1 MPDSPF
7 SKITRTTRWQNRVL
21 FGALPLAIFLIAVL
35 LWGSER
41 IFEQEQGRLALNFS
55 AIVGSLQEQEIFLR
69 RLKGRN
75 ESWKALPDQRI
86 ATIVDV
92 PAPAQADYRMFRGRE
107 AIGGIPFSLQ
117 CSARVACDTLPD
129 RLFSLGS
136 SLAAGYSS
144 FWAGSYFPAAAAFFT
159 KEDGAISIGV
169 PAIDV
174 PIGNESVT
182 QEMFDSTIAAV
193 KAHLRARAADAR
205 PGAGSTA
212 PAQEIVWFRSP
223 QFPEKMIGMVAAGF
237 SSHIEAGDEAAT
249 SPIYAAIL
257 FSRQRI
263 SAIERT
269 IHTLPR
275 HLFWLE
281 HRDFGVL
288 MGTGPVPQVDDTGM
302 QYTRNGLILKTED
315 ASGRWTGYYQV
326 DYATFFQGRL
336 FAPSAGL
343 VLALLLSL
351 LAGVAYTRWFNRKV
365 IAPAQEAQ
373 RVIVESN
380 EFNRTLI
387 ETAPVAICLVAYGS
401 GKIIFSN
408 SLVQEWLHSADGY
421 LRPGSPEN
429 KAALEEIVHA
439 RAAGTMERLVTEQ
452 GRTLHVAYAPTRY
465 LGQDVTLCIFADVSA
480 RAEIESNLE
489 RARIAADEA
498 NEAKSTFLATMSHE
512 IRTPLYGALGT
523 LELLGMTELTQLQSK
538 YVDRIEAS
546 SSILLQIISDILDTS
561 KIEAGQLQLEKAPF
575 NPRELVQNCTSSYAA
590 MAQQNGL
597 LLFSCVDAQV
607 PESVLGDAVRI
618 RQILGNLISNAIK
631 FTEAG
636 HVIVRLRSMPGPAS
650 QARLVFEVCDTGVG
664 IEKSLHGELFT
675 PFYLVKNSSRTA
687 RGAGLGLS
695 ICWSLARM
703 MSSSIEVW
711 SEPGLGSRFWF
722 ELGLETVAQEQGP
735 EQEEAPALQG
745 ARIAVRTPH
754 PELTDNIC
762 AWLRRWGG
770 QARAA
775 AAAPVAAHD
784 DELLLDVLLPADSPA
799 PQWKGRHLNLSSPD
813 NRGIDGHNVLSIGQG
828 IAQVLGGAQRS
839 ASAGTDLPLFDL
851 RVLVAE
857 DNPVN
862 QVTLRGQL
870 ESLGCEVT
878 VADDGEEALALWDI
892 SPHDLVLTDVNMPY
906 LNGYEL
912 AERLRSEGVACPI
925 VGVTANAMLDEEN
938 RCLNAGMNAWL
949 VKPIQLRT
957 LVRTLE
963 KFAPRKRLRPAP
975 AQAGAAAADIPPP
988 PALSEPNVLQTHRQV
1003 FVQCMN
1009 DDIEMLARGLQ
1020 ERRPDL
1026 AAQALHRMRGALLL
1040 ARMQELAARTQALE
1054 ERLLNGAPEPGLQA
1068 ALSVLL
1074 DDLLADLRAMMA
1086 QLPQP

>member
-21 FGALPLAIFLIAVL
+21 FGVLPLAIFLIAVL

-55 AIVGSLQEQEIFLR
+55 AIVGSLDEQEIFLR
-69 RLKGRN
+69 RLKTGN
-75 ESWKALPDQRI
+75 ESLKTLPDQRI
-86 ATIVDV
+86 ATFFDE
-92 PAPAQADYRMFRGRE
+92 PAPAQAGYRMFRGRE
-107 AIGGIPFSLQ
+107 SIGGIPFSLQ
-117 CSARVACDTLPD
+117 CSLRIDCDTLPD

-237 SSHIEAGDEAAT
+237 SSHIDAGDEAAT

-263 SAIERT
+263 SAIERS

-288 MGTGPVPQVDDTGM
+288 MGTGPVPQVDEAGM
-302 QYTRNGLILKTED
+302 RYTRNGLILKTED

-351 LAGVAYTRWFNRKV
+351 LAGIAYTRWFNRKV

-380 EFNRTLI
+380 QFNRTLI
-387 ETAPVAICLVAYGS
+387 ETAPVAVCLVAYGS

-429 KAALEEIVHA
+429 RAALDEIVNA
-439 RAAGTMERLVTEQ
+439 RAAGTMEQLVTAQ
-452 GRTLHVAYAPTRY
+452 GRTLYVAYAPTRY
-465 LGQDVTLCIFADVSA
+465 LGQDVTLCVFADVSA

-523 LELLGMTELTQLQSK
+523 LELLGLTELTQLQRK

-636 HVIVRLRSMPGPAS
+636 HVIVRLRSVPGTAS
-650 QARLVFEVCDTGVG
+650 QVRLVFEVCDTGVG

-722 ELGLETVAQEQGP
+722 ELGLETVAQE
-735 EQEEAPALQG
+735 EEEAPELKG

-762 AWLRRWGG
+762 AWLQRWGG

-775 AAAPVAAHD
+775 GAAPVAAD
-784 DELLLDVLLPADSPA
+784 KDELLLDVLLPADSPA
-799 PQWKGRHLNLSSPD
+799 PGWMGPHLNLSSPD
-813 NRGIDGHNVLSIGQG
+813 NRGIDGHNVLSIGLG

-839 ASAGTDLPLFDL
+839 AGSGSDLPLFDL

-912 AERLRSEGVACPI
+912 AERLRAEGVACPI

-949 VKPIQLRT
+949 VKPIPLRT

-963 KFAPRKRLRPAP
+963 KFAPKKRLRPAP
-975 AQAGAAAADIPPP
+975 AQAGTPVGDTPQPA
-988 PALSEPNVLQTHRQV
+988 ALSEPNVLQTHRQV

-1009 DDIEMLARGLQ
+1009 DDISMLARGLD

-1040 ARMQELAARTQALE
+1040 ARMQELAARTQSLE
-1054 ERLLNGAPEPGLQA
+1054 DQLPNGTREPGLQA

-1074 DDLLADLRAMMA
+1074 ADLLADLRAMMA

>member
-1 MPDSPF
+1 M
-7 SKITRTTRWQNRVL
+7 
-21 FGALPLAIFLIAVL
+21 
-35 LWGSER
+35 
-41 IFEQEQGRLALNFS
+41 
-55 AIVGSLQEQEIFLR
+55 
-69 RLKGRN
+69 
-75 ESWKALPDQRI
+75 
-86 ATIVDV
+86 
-92 PAPAQADYRMFRGRE
+92 
-107 AIGGIPFSLQ
+107 
-117 CSARVACDTLPD
+117 
-129 RLFSLGS
+129 
-136 SLAAGYSS
+136 
-144 FWAGSYFPAAAAFFT
+144 
-159 KEDGAISIGV
+159 
-169 PAIDV
+169 
-174 PIGNESVT
+174 
-182 QEMFDSTIAAV
+182 
-193 KAHLRARAADAR
+193 
-205 PGAGSTA
+205 
-212 PAQEIVWFRSP
+212 
-223 QFPEKMIGMVAAGF
+223 
-237 SSHIEAGDEAAT
+237 
-249 SPIYAAIL
+249 
-257 FSRQRI
+257 
-263 SAIERT
+263 
-269 IHTLPR
+269 
-275 HLFWLE
+275 
-281 HRDFGVL
+281 
-288 MGTGPVPQVDDTGM
+288 
-302 QYTRNGLILKTED
+302 
-315 ASGRWTGYYQV
+315 
-326 DYATFFQGRL
+326 
-336 FAPSAGL
+336 
-343 VLALLLSL
+343 
-351 LAGVAYTRWFNRKV
+351 
-365 IAPAQEAQ
+365 
-373 RVIVESN
+373 
-380 EFNRTLI
+380 
-387 ETAPVAICLVAYGS
+387 
-401 GKIIFSN
+401 
-408 SLVQEWLHSADGY
+408 
-421 LRPGSPEN
+421 
-429 KAALEEIVHA
+429 
-439 RAAGTMERLVTEQ
+439 
-452 GRTLHVAYAPTRY
+452 AYAPTRY
-465 LGQDVTLCIFADVSA
+465 LGQDVTLCVFADVSA

-523 LELLGMTELTQLQSK
+523 LELLGLTELTQLQRK

-636 HVIVRLRSMPGPAS
+636 HVIVRLRSVPGTAS
-650 QARLVFEVCDTGVG
+650 QVRLVFEVCDTGVG
-664 IEKSLHGELFT
+664 IQKSLHGELFT

-722 ELGLETVAQEQGP
+722 ELGLETVAQEE

-762 AWLRRWGG
+762 AWLQRWGG

-775 AAAPVAAHD
+775 GAAPVAAHD

-799 PQWKGRHLNLSSPD
+799 PGWMGPHLNLSSPD
-813 NRGIDGHNVLSIGQG
+813 NRGIDGHNVLSIGLG

-839 ASAGTDLPLFDL
+839 AGFGSDLPLFDL

-912 AERLRSEGVACPI
+912 AERLRAEGVACPI

-938 RCLNAGMNAWL
+938 RCLDAGMNAWL
-949 VKPIQLRT
+949 VKPIPLRT

-963 KFAPRKRLRPAP
+963 KFAPKKRLRPAP
-975 AQAGAAAADIPPP
+975 AQADTPVGDTPQPA
-988 PALSEPNVLQTHRQV
+988 ALSEPNVLQTHRQV

-1009 DDIEMLARGLQ
+1009 DDIAMLARGLD

-1040 ARMQELAARTQALE
+1040 ARMQELAARTQSLE
-1054 ERLLNGAPEPGLQA
+1054 DQLPNGTREPGLQA

-1074 DDLLADLRAMMA
+1074 ADLLADLRAMMA

>member
-21 FGALPLAIFLIAVL
+21 FGVLPLAIFLIAVL

-55 AIVGSLQEQEIFLR
+55 AIVGSLDEQEIFLR
-69 RLKGRN
+69 RLKTGN
-75 ESWKALPDQRI
+75 ESLKTLPDQRI
-86 ATIVDV
+86 ATFFDA

-117 CSARVACDTLPD
+117 CSARAACDTLPD

-237 SSHIEAGDEAAT
+237 SSHIDAGDEAAT

-263 SAIERT
+263 SAIERS

-288 MGTGPVPQVDDTGM
+288 MGTGPVPQVDEAGM
-302 QYTRNGLILKTED
+302 RYTRNGLILKTED

-351 LAGVAYTRWFNRKV
+351 LAGIAYTRWFNRKV

-380 EFNRTLI
+380 QFNRTLI
-387 ETAPVAICLVAYGS
+387 ETAPVAVCLVAYGS

-429 KAALEEIVHA
+429 RAALDEIVHA
-439 RAAGTMERLVTEQ
+439 RAAGTMEQLVTAQ
-452 GRTLHVAYAPTRY
+452 GRTLYVAYAPTRY
-465 LGQDVTLCIFADVSA
+465 LGQDVTLCVFADVSA

-523 LELLGMTELTQLQSK
+523 LELLGLTELTQLQRK

-636 HVIVRLRSMPGPAS
+636 HVIVRLRSVPGTAS
-650 QARLVFEVCDTGVG
+650 QVRLVFEVCDTGVG

-722 ELGLETVAQEQGP
+722 ELGLETVAQE
-735 EQEEAPALQG
+735 EEEAPELKG

-762 AWLRRWGG
+762 AWLQRWGG

-775 AAAPVAAHD
+775 GAAPVAAD
-784 DELLLDVLLPADSPA
+784 KDELLLDVLLPADSPA
-799 PQWKGRHLNLSSPD
+799 PGWTGPHLNLSSSD
-813 NRGIDGHNVLSIGQG
+813 NRGIDGHNVLSIGLG

-839 ASAGTDLPLFDL
+839 AGSGSDLPLFDL

-912 AERLRSEGVACPI
+912 AERLRAEGVACPI

-949 VKPIQLRT
+949 VKPIPLRT

-963 KFAPRKRLRPAP
+963 KFAPKKRLRPAP
-975 AQAGAAAADIPPP
+975 AQAGTPAGDTPQSA
-988 PALSEPNVLQTHRQV
+988 ALSEPNVLQTHRQV
-1003 FVQCMN
+1003 FVQCMT
-1009 DDIEMLARGLQ
+1009 DDIAMLARGLD

-1040 ARMQELAARTQALE
+1040 ARMQELAARTQSLE
-1054 ERLLNGAPEPGLQA
+1054 DQLPNGTREPGLQA

>member
-1 MPDSPF
+1 M
-7 SKITRTTRWQNRVL
+7 
-21 FGALPLAIFLIAVL
+21 
-35 LWGSER
+35 
-41 IFEQEQGRLALNFS
+41 
-55 AIVGSLQEQEIFLR
+55 
-69 RLKGRN
+69 
-75 ESWKALPDQRI
+75 
-86 ATIVDV
+86 
-92 PAPAQADYRMFRGRE
+92 
-107 AIGGIPFSLQ
+107 
-117 CSARVACDTLPD
+117 
-129 RLFSLGS
+129 
-136 SLAAGYSS
+136 
-144 FWAGSYFPAAAAFFT
+144 
-159 KEDGAISIGV
+159 
-169 PAIDV
+169 
-174 PIGNESVT
+174 
-182 QEMFDSTIAAV
+182 
-193 KAHLRARAADAR
+193 
-205 PGAGSTA
+205 
-212 PAQEIVWFRSP
+212 
-223 QFPEKMIGMVAAGF
+223 
-237 SSHIEAGDEAAT
+237 
-249 SPIYAAIL
+249 
-257 FSRQRI
+257 
-263 SAIERT
+263 
-269 IHTLPR
+269 
-275 HLFWLE
+275 
-281 HRDFGVL
+281 
-288 MGTGPVPQVDDTGM
+288 
-302 QYTRNGLILKTED
+302 
-315 ASGRWTGYYQV
+315 
-326 DYATFFQGRL
+326 
-336 FAPSAGL
+336 
-343 VLALLLSL
+343 
-351 LAGVAYTRWFNRKV
+351 
-365 IAPAQEAQ
+365 
-373 RVIVESN
+373 
-380 EFNRTLI
+380 
-387 ETAPVAICLVAYGS
+387 
-401 GKIIFSN
+401 
-408 SLVQEWLHSADGY
+408 
-421 LRPGSPEN
+421 
-429 KAALEEIVHA
+429 
-439 RAAGTMERLVTEQ
+439 
-452 GRTLHVAYAPTRY
+452 AYAPTRY
-465 LGQDVTLCIFADVSA
+465 LGQDVTLCVFADVSA

-523 LELLGMTELTQLQSK
+523 LELLGLTELTQLQRK

-561 KIEAGQLQLEKAPF
+561 KIEADQLQLEKAPF

-636 HVIVRLRSMPGPAS
+636 HVIVRLRSVPGTAS
-650 QARLVFEVCDTGVG
+650 QVRLVFEVCDTGVG

-722 ELGLETVAQEQGP
+722 ELGLETVAQEE

-762 AWLRRWGG
+762 AWLQRWGG

-775 AAAPVAAHD
+775 GAAPVAAHD

-799 PQWKGRHLNLSSPD
+799 PGWMGPHLNLSSPD
-813 NRGIDGHNVLSIGQG
+813 NRGIDGHNVLSIGLG

-839 ASAGTDLPLFDL
+839 AGSGSDLPLFDL

-906 LNGYEL
+906 HNGYEL
-912 AERLRSEGVACPI
+912 AERLRAEGVACPI

-938 RCLNAGMNAWL
+938 RCLDAGMNAWL
-949 VKPIQLRT
+949 VKPIPLRT

-963 KFAPRKRLRPAP
+963 KFAPKKRLRPAP
-975 AQAGAAAADIPPP
+975 AQADTPVGDTPQPA
-988 PALSEPNVLQTHRQV
+988 ALSEPNVLQTHRQV

-1009 DDIEMLARGLQ
+1009 DDIAMLARGL
-1020 ERRPDL
+1020 EEHRPDL

-1040 ARMQELAARTQALE
+1040 ARMQELAARTQSLE
-1054 ERLLNGAPEPGLQA
+1054 DQLPNGTREPGLQA

-1074 DDLLADLRAMMA
+1074 ADLLADLRAMMA

>member
-21 FGALPLAIFLIAVL
+21 FGVLPLAIFLIAVL

-55 AIVGSLQEQEIFLR
+55 AIVGSLDEQEIFLL

-117 CSARVACDTLPD
+117 CSARAACDTLPD

-237 SSHIEAGDEAAT
+237 SSHIDAGDEAAT

-263 SAIERT
+263 SAIERS

-288 MGTGPVPQVDDTGM
+288 MGTGPVPQVDEAGM
-302 QYTRNGLILKTED
+302 RYTRNGLILKTED

-351 LAGVAYTRWFNRKV
+351 LAGIAYTRWFNRKV

-380 EFNRTLI
+380 QFNRTLI
-387 ETAPVAICLVAYGS
+387 ETAPVAVCLVAYGS

-429 KAALEEIVHA
+429 RAALDEIVNA
-439 RAAGTMERLVTEQ
+439 RAAGTMEQLVTAQ
-452 GRTLHVAYAPTRY
+452 GRTLYVAYAPTRY
-465 LGQDVTLCIFADVSA
+465 LGQDVTLCVFADVSA

-523 LELLGMTELTQLQSK
+523 LELLGLTELTQLQRK

-636 HVIVRLRSMPGPAS
+636 HVIVRLRSVPDTAS
-650 QARLVFEVCDTGVG
+650 QVRLVFEVCDTGVG

-722 ELGLETVAQEQGP
+722 ELGLETVAQE
-735 EQEEAPALQG
+735 EEEAPELKG

-762 AWLRRWGG
+762 AWLQRWGG

-775 AAAPVAAHD
+775 GAAPVAAD
-784 DELLLDVLLPADSPA
+784 KDELLLDVLLPADSPA
-799 PQWKGRHLNLSSPD
+799 PGWMGPHLNLSSPD
-813 NRGIDGHNVLSIGQG
+813 NRGIDGHNVLSIGLG

-839 ASAGTDLPLFDL
+839 AGSGSDLPLFDL

-912 AERLRSEGVACPI
+912 AERLRAEGVACPI

-949 VKPIQLRT
+949 VKPIPLRT

-975 AQAGAAAADIPPP
+975 AQADTPVGDTPQPA
-988 PALSEPNVLQTHRQV
+988 ALSEPNVLQTHRQV

-1009 DDIEMLARGLQ
+1009 DDIAMLARGLE

-1040 ARMQELAARTQALE
+1040 ARMQELAARTQSLE
-1054 ERLLNGAPEPGLQA
+1054 DQLPNGIREPGLQA

-1074 DDLLADLRAMMA
+1074 ADLLADLRAMMSQLA
-1086 QLPQP
+1086 QP

>member
-1 MPDSPF
+1 M
-7 SKITRTTRWQNRVL
+7 
-21 FGALPLAIFLIAVL
+21 
-35 LWGSER
+35 
-41 IFEQEQGRLALNFS
+41 
-55 AIVGSLQEQEIFLR
+55 
-69 RLKGRN
+69 
-75 ESWKALPDQRI
+75 
-86 ATIVDV
+86 
-92 PAPAQADYRMFRGRE
+92 
-107 AIGGIPFSLQ
+107 
-117 CSARVACDTLPD
+117 
-129 RLFSLGS
+129 
-136 SLAAGYSS
+136 
-144 FWAGSYFPAAAAFFT
+144 
-159 KEDGAISIGV
+159 
-169 PAIDV
+169 
-174 PIGNESVT
+174 
-182 QEMFDSTIAAV
+182 
-193 KAHLRARAADAR
+193 
-205 PGAGSTA
+205 
-212 PAQEIVWFRSP
+212 
-223 QFPEKMIGMVAAGF
+223 
-237 SSHIEAGDEAAT
+237 
-249 SPIYAAIL
+249 
-257 FSRQRI
+257 
-263 SAIERT
+263 
-269 IHTLPR
+269 
-275 HLFWLE
+275 
-281 HRDFGVL
+281 
-288 MGTGPVPQVDDTGM
+288 
-302 QYTRNGLILKTED
+302 
-315 ASGRWTGYYQV
+315 
-326 DYATFFQGRL
+326 
-336 FAPSAGL
+336 
-343 VLALLLSL
+343 
-351 LAGVAYTRWFNRKV
+351 
-365 IAPAQEAQ
+365 
-373 RVIVESN
+373 
-380 EFNRTLI
+380 
-387 ETAPVAICLVAYGS
+387 
-401 GKIIFSN
+401 
-408 SLVQEWLHSADGY
+408 
-421 LRPGSPEN
+421 
-429 KAALEEIVHA
+429 
-439 RAAGTMERLVTEQ
+439 
-452 GRTLHVAYAPTRY
+452 AYAPTRY
-465 LGQDVTLCIFADVSA
+465 LGQDVTLCVFADVSA

-523 LELLGMTELTQLQSK
+523 LELLGLTELTQLQRK

-561 KIEAGQLQLEKAPF
+561 KIEADQLQLEKAPF

-636 HVIVRLRSMPGPAS
+636 HVIVRLRSVPGTAS
-650 QARLVFEVCDTGVG
+650 QVRLVFEVCDTGVG
-664 IEKSLHGELFT
+664 IQKSLHGELFT

-722 ELGLETVAQEQGP
+722 ELGLETVAQEE

-762 AWLRRWGG
+762 AWLQRWGG

-775 AAAPVAAHD
+775 GAAPVAAHD

-799 PQWKGRHLNLSSPD
+799 PGWTGPHLNLSSPD
-813 NRGIDGHNVLSIGQG
+813 NRGIDGHNVLSIGLG

-839 ASAGTDLPLFDL
+839 AGSGSDLPLFDL

-912 AERLRSEGVACPI
+912 AERLRAEGVACPI

-938 RCLNAGMNAWL
+938 RCLDAGMNAWL
-949 VKPIQLRT
+949 VKPIPLRT

-963 KFAPRKRLRPAP
+963 KFAPKKRLRPAP
-975 AQAGAAAADIPPP
+975 AQADTPVGDTPQPA
-988 PALSEPNVLQTHRQV
+988 ALSEPNVLQTHRQV

-1009 DDIEMLARGLQ
+1009 DDIAMLARGL
-1020 ERRPDL
+1020 EEHRPDL

-1040 ARMQELAARTQALE
+1040 ARMQELAARTQSLE
-1054 ERLLNGAPEPGLQA
+1054 DQLPNGTREPGLQA

-1074 DDLLADLRAMMA
+1074 ADLLADLRAMMA

>member
-1 MPDSPF
+1 M
-7 SKITRTTRWQNRVL
+7 
-21 FGALPLAIFLIAVL
+21 
-35 LWGSER
+35 
-41 IFEQEQGRLALNFS
+41 
-55 AIVGSLQEQEIFLR
+55 
-69 RLKGRN
+69 
-75 ESWKALPDQRI
+75 
-86 ATIVDV
+86 
-92 PAPAQADYRMFRGRE
+92 
-107 AIGGIPFSLQ
+107 
-117 CSARVACDTLPD
+117 
-129 RLFSLGS
+129 
-136 SLAAGYSS
+136 
-144 FWAGSYFPAAAAFFT
+144 
-159 KEDGAISIGV
+159 
-169 PAIDV
+169 
-174 PIGNESVT
+174 
-182 QEMFDSTIAAV
+182 
-193 KAHLRARAADAR
+193 
-205 PGAGSTA
+205 
-212 PAQEIVWFRSP
+212 
-223 QFPEKMIGMVAAGF
+223 
-237 SSHIEAGDEAAT
+237 
-249 SPIYAAIL
+249 
-257 FSRQRI
+257 
-263 SAIERT
+263 
-269 IHTLPR
+269 
-275 HLFWLE
+275 
-281 HRDFGVL
+281 
-288 MGTGPVPQVDDTGM
+288 
-302 QYTRNGLILKTED
+302 
-315 ASGRWTGYYQV
+315 
-326 DYATFFQGRL
+326 
-336 FAPSAGL
+336 
-343 VLALLLSL
+343 
-351 LAGVAYTRWFNRKV
+351 
-365 IAPAQEAQ
+365 
-373 RVIVESN
+373 
-380 EFNRTLI
+380 
-387 ETAPVAICLVAYGS
+387 
-401 GKIIFSN
+401 
-408 SLVQEWLHSADGY
+408 
-421 LRPGSPEN
+421 
-429 KAALEEIVHA
+429 
-439 RAAGTMERLVTEQ
+439 
-452 GRTLHVAYAPTRY
+452 AYAPTRY
-465 LGQDVTLCIFADVSA
+465 LGQDVTLCVFADVSA

-523 LELLGMTELTQLQSK
+523 LELLGLTELTQLQRK

-561 KIEAGQLQLEKAPF
+561 KIEADQLQLEKAPF

-636 HVIVRLRSMPGPAS
+636 HVIVRLRSVPGTAS
-650 QARLVFEVCDTGVG
+650 QVRLVFEVCDTGVG

-722 ELGLETVAQEQGP
+722 ELGLETVAQEEE

-799 PQWKGRHLNLSSPD
+799 PGWMGPHLNLSSPD
-813 NRGIDGHNVLSIGQG
+813 NRGIDGHNVLSIGLG

-839 ASAGTDLPLFDL
+839 AGFGSDLPLFDL

-912 AERLRSEGVACPI
+912 AERLRAEGVACPI

-938 RCLNAGMNAWL
+938 RCLDAGMNAWL
-949 VKPIQLRT
+949 VKPIPLRT

-963 KFAPRKRLRPAP
+963 KFAPKKRLRPAP
-975 AQAGAAAADIPPP
+975 AQADTPVGDTPQPA
-988 PALSEPNVLQTHRQV
+988 ALSEPNVLQTHRQV

-1009 DDIEMLARGLQ
+1009 DDIAMLARGL
-1020 ERRPDL
+1020 EEHRPDL

-1040 ARMQELAARTQALE
+1040 ARMQELAARTQSLE
-1054 ERLLNGAPEPGLQA
+1054 DQLPNGTREPGLQA

-1074 DDLLADLRAMMA
+1074 ADLLADLRAMMA

>member
-21 FGALPLAIFLIAVL
+21 FGVLPLAIFLIAVL

-69 RLKGRN
+69 RLKTGN
-75 ESWKALPDQRI
+75 ESLKTLPDQRI
-86 ATIVDV
+86 ATFFDA
-92 PAPAQADYRMFRGRE
+92 PAPAQAGYRMFRGRE
-107 AIGGIPFSLQ
+107 SIGGIPFSLQ
-117 CSARVACDTLPD
+117 CSLRIDCDTLPD

-136 SLAAGYSS
+136 YLAAGYSS

-223 QFPEKMIGMVAAGF
+223 EFPEKMIGMVAAGF
-237 SSHIEAGDEAAT
+237 SSHIDAGDEAAT

-263 SAIERT
+263 SAIERS

-288 MGTGPVPQVDDTGM
+288 MGTGPVPQVDEAGM
-302 QYTRNGLILKTED
+302 RYTRNGLILKTED

-351 LAGVAYTRWFNRKV
+351 LAGIAYTRWFNRKV

-380 EFNRTLI
+380 QFNRTLI
-387 ETAPVAICLVAYGS
+387 ETAPVAVCLVAYGS

-429 KAALEEIVHA
+429 RAALDEIVNA
-439 RAAGTMERLVTEQ
+439 RAAGTMEQLVTAQ
-452 GRTLHVAYAPTRY
+452 GRTLYVAYAPTRY
-465 LGQDVTLCIFADVSA
+465 LGQDVTLCVFADVSA

-523 LELLGMTELTQLQSK
+523 LELLGLTELTQLQRK

-636 HVIVRLRSMPGPAS
+636 HVIVRLRSVPGTAS
-650 QARLVFEVCDTGVG
+650 QVRLVFEVCDTGVG

-722 ELGLETVAQEQGP
+722 ELGLETVAQE
-735 EQEEAPALQG
+735 EEAPELKG

-762 AWLRRWGG
+762 AWLQRWGG

-775 AAAPVAAHD
+775 GAAPVAAD
-784 DELLLDVLLPADSPA
+784 KDELLLDVLLPADSPA
-799 PQWKGRHLNLSSPD
+799 PGWMGPHLNLSSPD
-813 NRGIDGHNVLSIGQG
+813 NRGIDGHNVLSIGLG

-839 ASAGTDLPLFDL
+839 AGSGSDLPLFDL

-912 AERLRSEGVACPI
+912 AERLRAEGVACPI

-949 VKPIQLRT
+949 VKPIPLRT

-963 KFAPRKRLRPAP
+963 KFAPKKRLRPAP
-975 AQAGAAAADIPPP
+975 AQAGTPVGDTPQPA
-988 PALSEPNVLQTHRQV
+988 ALSEPNVLQTHRQV

-1009 DDIEMLARGLQ
+1009 DDIAMLARGLD

-1040 ARMQELAARTQALE
+1040 ARMQELAARTQSLE
-1054 ERLLNGAPEPGLQA
+1054 DQLPNGTREPGLQA

>member
-1 MPDSPF
+1 M
-7 SKITRTTRWQNRVL
+7 
-21 FGALPLAIFLIAVL
+21 
-35 LWGSER
+35 
-41 IFEQEQGRLALNFS
+41 
-55 AIVGSLQEQEIFLR
+55 
-69 RLKGRN
+69 
-75 ESWKALPDQRI
+75 
-86 ATIVDV
+86 
-92 PAPAQADYRMFRGRE
+92 
-107 AIGGIPFSLQ
+107 
-117 CSARVACDTLPD
+117 
-129 RLFSLGS
+129 
-136 SLAAGYSS
+136 
-144 FWAGSYFPAAAAFFT
+144 
-159 KEDGAISIGV
+159 
-169 PAIDV
+169 
-174 PIGNESVT
+174 
-182 QEMFDSTIAAV
+182 
-193 KAHLRARAADAR
+193 
-205 PGAGSTA
+205 
-212 PAQEIVWFRSP
+212 
-223 QFPEKMIGMVAAGF
+223 
-237 SSHIEAGDEAAT
+237 
-249 SPIYAAIL
+249 
-257 FSRQRI
+257 
-263 SAIERT
+263 
-269 IHTLPR
+269 
-275 HLFWLE
+275 
-281 HRDFGVL
+281 
-288 MGTGPVPQVDDTGM
+288 
-302 QYTRNGLILKTED
+302 
-315 ASGRWTGYYQV
+315 
-326 DYATFFQGRL
+326 
-336 FAPSAGL
+336 
-343 VLALLLSL
+343 
-351 LAGVAYTRWFNRKV
+351 
-365 IAPAQEAQ
+365 
-373 RVIVESN
+373 
-380 EFNRTLI
+380 
-387 ETAPVAICLVAYGS
+387 
-401 GKIIFSN
+401 
-408 SLVQEWLHSADGY
+408 
-421 LRPGSPEN
+421 
-429 KAALEEIVHA
+429 
-439 RAAGTMERLVTEQ
+439 
-452 GRTLHVAYAPTRY
+452 AYAPTRY
-465 LGQDVTLCIFADVSA
+465 LGQDVTLCVFADVSA

-523 LELLGMTELTQLQSK
+523 LELLGLTELTQLQRK

-561 KIEAGQLQLEKAPF
+561 KIEADQLQLEKAPF

-722 ELGLETVAQEQGP
+722 ELGLETVAQEE

-762 AWLRRWGG
+762 AWLQRWGG

-775 AAAPVAAHD
+775 GAAPVAAHD

-799 PQWKGRHLNLSSPD
+799 PGWMGPHLNLSSPD
-813 NRGIDGHNVLSIGQG
+813 NRGIDGHNVLSIGLG

-839 ASAGTDLPLFDL
+839 AGFGSDLPLFDL

-912 AERLRSEGVACPI
+912 AERLRAEGVACPI

-938 RCLNAGMNAWL
+938 RCLDAGMNAWL

-963 KFAPRKRLRPAP
+963 KFAPKKRLRPTP
-975 AQAGAAAADIPPP
+975 AQAGTPVVDTPQPA
-988 PALSEPNVLQTHRQV
+988 ALSEPNVLQTHRQV

-1009 DDIEMLARGLQ
+1009 DDIAMLARGLD

-1040 ARMQELAARTQALE
+1040 ARMQELAARTQSLE
-1054 ERLLNGAPEPGLQA
+1054 DQLPNGTREPGLQA

-1074 DDLLADLRAMMA
+1074 ADLLADLRAMMA

>member
-1 MPDSPF
+1 M
-7 SKITRTTRWQNRVL
+7 
-21 FGALPLAIFLIAVL
+21 
-35 LWGSER
+35 
-41 IFEQEQGRLALNFS
+41 EQ
-55 AIVGSLQEQEIFLR
+55 
-69 RLKGRN
+69 
-75 ESWKALPDQRI
+75 
-86 ATIVDV
+86 
-92 PAPAQADYRMFRGRE
+92 
-107 AIGGIPFSLQ
+107 
-117 CSARVACDTLPD
+117 
-129 RLFSLGS
+129 
-136 SLAAGYSS
+136 
-144 FWAGSYFPAAAAFFT
+144 
-159 KEDGAISIGV
+159 
-169 PAIDV
+169 
-174 PIGNESVT
+174 
-182 QEMFDSTIAAV
+182 
-193 KAHLRARAADAR
+193 
-205 PGAGSTA
+205 
-212 PAQEIVWFRSP
+212 
-223 QFPEKMIGMVAAGF
+223 
-237 SSHIEAGDEAAT
+237 
-249 SPIYAAIL
+249 
-257 FSRQRI
+257 
-263 SAIERT
+263 
-269 IHTLPR
+269 
-275 HLFWLE
+275 
-281 HRDFGVL
+281 
-288 MGTGPVPQVDDTGM
+288 
-302 QYTRNGLILKTED
+302 
-315 ASGRWTGYYQV
+315 
-326 DYATFFQGRL
+326 
-336 FAPSAGL
+336 
-343 VLALLLSL
+343 
-351 LAGVAYTRWFNRKV
+351 
-365 IAPAQEAQ
+365 
-373 RVIVESN
+373 
-380 EFNRTLI
+380 
-387 ETAPVAICLVAYGS
+387 
-401 GKIIFSN
+401 
-408 SLVQEWLHSADGY
+408 
-421 LRPGSPEN
+421 
-429 KAALEEIVHA
+429 
-439 RAAGTMERLVTEQ
+439 LVTAQ
-452 GRTLHVAYAPTRY
+452 GRTLYVAYAPTRY
-465 LGQDVTLCIFADVSA
+465 LGQDVTLCVFADVSA

-523 LELLGMTELTQLQSK
+523 LELLGLTELTQLQRK

-561 KIEAGQLQLEKAPF
+561 KIEADQLQLEKAPF

-636 HVIVRLRSMPGPAS
+636 HVIVRLRSVPGTAS
-650 QARLVFEVCDTGVG
+650 QVRLVFEVCDTGVG

-722 ELGLETVAQEQGP
+722 ELGLETVAQEE

-762 AWLRRWGG
+762 AWLQRWGG

-775 AAAPVAAHD
+775 GAAPVAAHD

-799 PQWKGRHLNLSSPD
+799 PGWMGPHLNLSSPD
-813 NRGIDGHNVLSIGQG
+813 NRGIDGHNVLSIGLG

-839 ASAGTDLPLFDL
+839 AGSGSDLPLFDL

-912 AERLRSEGVACPI
+912 AERLRAEGVACPI

-938 RCLNAGMNAWL
+938 RCLDAGMNAWL
-949 VKPIQLRT
+949 VKPIPLRT

-963 KFAPRKRLRPAP
+963 KFAPKKRLRPAP
-975 AQAGAAAADIPPP
+975 AQADTPVGDTPQPA
-988 PALSEPNVLQTHRQV
+988 ALSEPNVLQTHRQV

-1009 DDIEMLARGLQ
+1009 DDIAMLARGL
-1020 ERRPDL
+1020 EEHRPDL

-1040 ARMQELAARTQALE
+1040 ARMQELAARTQSLE
-1054 ERLLNGAPEPGLQA
+1054 DQLPNGTREPGLQA

-1074 DDLLADLRAMMA
+1074 ADLLADLRAMMA

>member
-1 MPDSPF
+1 M
-7 SKITRTTRWQNRVL
+7 
-21 FGALPLAIFLIAVL
+21 
-35 LWGSER
+35 
-41 IFEQEQGRLALNFS
+41 EQ
-55 AIVGSLQEQEIFLR
+55 
-69 RLKGRN
+69 
-75 ESWKALPDQRI
+75 
-86 ATIVDV
+86 
-92 PAPAQADYRMFRGRE
+92 
-107 AIGGIPFSLQ
+107 
-117 CSARVACDTLPD
+117 
-129 RLFSLGS
+129 
-136 SLAAGYSS
+136 
-144 FWAGSYFPAAAAFFT
+144 
-159 KEDGAISIGV
+159 
-169 PAIDV
+169 
-174 PIGNESVT
+174 
-182 QEMFDSTIAAV
+182 
-193 KAHLRARAADAR
+193 
-205 PGAGSTA
+205 
-212 PAQEIVWFRSP
+212 
-223 QFPEKMIGMVAAGF
+223 
-237 SSHIEAGDEAAT
+237 
-249 SPIYAAIL
+249 
-257 FSRQRI
+257 
-263 SAIERT
+263 
-269 IHTLPR
+269 
-275 HLFWLE
+275 
-281 HRDFGVL
+281 
-288 MGTGPVPQVDDTGM
+288 
-302 QYTRNGLILKTED
+302 
-315 ASGRWTGYYQV
+315 
-326 DYATFFQGRL
+326 
-336 FAPSAGL
+336 
-343 VLALLLSL
+343 
-351 LAGVAYTRWFNRKV
+351 
-365 IAPAQEAQ
+365 
-373 RVIVESN
+373 
-380 EFNRTLI
+380 
-387 ETAPVAICLVAYGS
+387 
-401 GKIIFSN
+401 
-408 SLVQEWLHSADGY
+408 
-421 LRPGSPEN
+421 
-429 KAALEEIVHA
+429 
-439 RAAGTMERLVTEQ
+439 LVTAQ
-452 GRTLHVAYAPTRY
+452 GRTLYVAYAPTRY
-465 LGQDVTLCIFADVSA
+465 LGQDVTLCVFADVSA

-523 LELLGMTELTQLQSK
+523 LELLGLTELTQLQRK

-561 KIEAGQLQLEKAPF
+561 KIEADQLQLEKAPF

-636 HVIVRLRSMPGPAS
+636 HVIVRLRSVPGTAS
-650 QARLVFEVCDTGVG
+650 QVRLVFEVCDTGVG

-722 ELGLETVAQEQGP
+722 ELGLETVAQEE

-799 PQWKGRHLNLSSPD
+799 PGWMGPHLNLSSPD
-813 NRGIDGHNVLSIGQG
+813 NRGIDGHNVLSIGLG

-839 ASAGTDLPLFDL
+839 AGFGSDLPLFDL

-912 AERLRSEGVACPI
+912 AERLRAEGVACPI

-938 RCLNAGMNAWL
+938 RCLDAGMNAWL
-949 VKPIQLRT
+949 VKPIPLRT

-963 KFAPRKRLRPAP
+963 KFAPKKRLRPAP
-975 AQAGAAAADIPPP
+975 AQADTPVGDTPQPA
-988 PALSEPNVLQTHRQV
+988 ALSEPNVLQTHRQV

-1009 DDIEMLARGLQ
+1009 DDIAMLARGL
-1020 ERRPDL
+1020 EEHRPDL

-1040 ARMQELAARTQALE
+1040 ARMQELAARTQSLE
-1054 ERLLNGAPEPGLQA
+1054 DQLPNGTREPGLQA

-1074 DDLLADLRAMMA
+1074 ADLLADLRAMMA

>member
-1 MPDSPF
+1 M
-7 SKITRTTRWQNRVL
+7 
-21 FGALPLAIFLIAVL
+21 
-35 LWGSER
+35 
-41 IFEQEQGRLALNFS
+41 
-55 AIVGSLQEQEIFLR
+55 
-69 RLKGRN
+69 
-75 ESWKALPDQRI
+75 
-86 ATIVDV
+86 
-92 PAPAQADYRMFRGRE
+92 
-107 AIGGIPFSLQ
+107 
-117 CSARVACDTLPD
+117 
-129 RLFSLGS
+129 
-136 SLAAGYSS
+136 
-144 FWAGSYFPAAAAFFT
+144 
-159 KEDGAISIGV
+159 
-169 PAIDV
+169 
-174 PIGNESVT
+174 
-182 QEMFDSTIAAV
+182 
-193 KAHLRARAADAR
+193 
-205 PGAGSTA
+205 
-212 PAQEIVWFRSP
+212 
-223 QFPEKMIGMVAAGF
+223 
-237 SSHIEAGDEAAT
+237 
-249 SPIYAAIL
+249 
-257 FSRQRI
+257 
-263 SAIERT
+263 
-269 IHTLPR
+269 
-275 HLFWLE
+275 
-281 HRDFGVL
+281 
-288 MGTGPVPQVDDTGM
+288 
-302 QYTRNGLILKTED
+302 
-315 ASGRWTGYYQV
+315 
-326 DYATFFQGRL
+326 
-336 FAPSAGL
+336 
-343 VLALLLSL
+343 
-351 LAGVAYTRWFNRKV
+351 
-365 IAPAQEAQ
+365 
-373 RVIVESN
+373 
-380 EFNRTLI
+380 
-387 ETAPVAICLVAYGS
+387 
-401 GKIIFSN
+401 
-408 SLVQEWLHSADGY
+408 
-421 LRPGSPEN
+421 
-429 KAALEEIVHA
+429 
-439 RAAGTMERLVTEQ
+439 
-452 GRTLHVAYAPTRY
+452 AYAPTRY
-465 LGQDVTLCIFADVSA
+465 LGQDVTLCVFADVSA

-523 LELLGMTELTQLQSK
+523 LELLGLTELTQLQRK

-561 KIEAGQLQLEKAPF
+561 KIEADQLQLEKAPF

-636 HVIVRLRSMPGPAS
+636 HVIVRLRSVPGTAS
-650 QARLVFEVCDTGVG
+650 QVRLVFEVCDTGVG

-722 ELGLETVAQEQGP
+722 ELGLETVAQEE

-762 AWLRRWGG
+762 AWLQRWGG

-775 AAAPVAAHD
+775 GAAPVAAHD

-799 PQWKGRHLNLSSPD
+799 PGWMGPHLNLSSPD
-813 NRGIDGHNVLSIGQG
+813 NRGIDGHNVLSIGLG

-839 ASAGTDLPLFDL
+839 AGFGSDLPLFDL

-912 AERLRSEGVACPI
+912 AERLRAEGVACPI

-938 RCLNAGMNAWL
+938 RCLDAGMNAWL

-963 KFAPRKRLRPAP
+963 KFAPKKRLRPTP
-975 AQAGAAAADIPPP
+975 AQAGTPVVDTPQPA
-988 PALSEPNVLQTHRQV
+988 ALSEPNVLQTHRQV

-1009 DDIEMLARGLQ
+1009 DDIAMLARGL
-1020 ERRPDL
+1020 EEHRPDL

-1040 ARMQELAARTQALE
+1040 ARMQELAARTQSLE
-1054 ERLLNGAPEPGLQA
+1054 DQLPNGTREPGLQA

-1074 DDLLADLRAMMA
+1074 ADLLADLRAMMA

>member
-1 MPDSPF
+1 M
-7 SKITRTTRWQNRVL
+7 
-21 FGALPLAIFLIAVL
+21 
-35 LWGSER
+35 
-41 IFEQEQGRLALNFS
+41 
-55 AIVGSLQEQEIFLR
+55 
-69 RLKGRN
+69 
-75 ESWKALPDQRI
+75 
-86 ATIVDV
+86 
-92 PAPAQADYRMFRGRE
+92 
-107 AIGGIPFSLQ
+107 
-117 CSARVACDTLPD
+117 
-129 RLFSLGS
+129 
-136 SLAAGYSS
+136 
-144 FWAGSYFPAAAAFFT
+144 
-159 KEDGAISIGV
+159 
-169 PAIDV
+169 
-174 PIGNESVT
+174 
-182 QEMFDSTIAAV
+182 
-193 KAHLRARAADAR
+193 
-205 PGAGSTA
+205 
-212 PAQEIVWFRSP
+212 
-223 QFPEKMIGMVAAGF
+223 
-237 SSHIEAGDEAAT
+237 
-249 SPIYAAIL
+249 
-257 FSRQRI
+257 
-263 SAIERT
+263 
-269 IHTLPR
+269 
-275 HLFWLE
+275 
-281 HRDFGVL
+281 
-288 MGTGPVPQVDDTGM
+288 
-302 QYTRNGLILKTED
+302 
-315 ASGRWTGYYQV
+315 
-326 DYATFFQGRL
+326 
-336 FAPSAGL
+336 
-343 VLALLLSL
+343 
-351 LAGVAYTRWFNRKV
+351 
-365 IAPAQEAQ
+365 
-373 RVIVESN
+373 
-380 EFNRTLI
+380 
-387 ETAPVAICLVAYGS
+387 
-401 GKIIFSN
+401 
-408 SLVQEWLHSADGY
+408 
-421 LRPGSPEN
+421 
-429 KAALEEIVHA
+429 
-439 RAAGTMERLVTEQ
+439 
-452 GRTLHVAYAPTRY
+452 AYAPTRY
-465 LGQDVTLCIFADVSA
+465 LGQDVTLCVFADVSA

-523 LELLGMTELTQLQSK
+523 LELLGLTELTQLQRK

-561 KIEAGQLQLEKAPF
+561 KIEADQLQLEKAPF

-636 HVIVRLRSMPGPAS
+636 HVIVRLRSVPGTAS
-650 QARLVFEVCDTGVG
+650 QVRLVFEVCDTGVG

-722 ELGLETVAQEQGP
+722 ELGLETVAQEE

-799 PQWKGRHLNLSSPD
+799 PGWMGPHLNLSSPD
-813 NRGIDGHNVLSIGQG
+813 NRGIDGHNVLSIGLG

-839 ASAGTDLPLFDL
+839 AGFGSDLPLFDL

-912 AERLRSEGVACPI
+912 AERLRAEGVACPI

-938 RCLNAGMNAWL
+938 RCLDAGMNAWL
-949 VKPIQLRT
+949 VKPIPLRT

-963 KFAPRKRLRPAP
+963 KFAPKKRLRPAP
-975 AQAGAAAADIPPP
+975 AQADTPVGDTPQPA
-988 PALSEPNVLQTHRQV
+988 ALSEPNVLQTHRQV

-1009 DDIEMLARGLQ
+1009 DDIAMLARGL
-1020 ERRPDL
+1020 EEHRPDL

-1040 ARMQELAARTQALE
+1040 ARMQELAARTQSLE
-1054 ERLLNGAPEPGLQA
+1054 DQLPNGTREPGLQA

-1074 DDLLADLRAMMA
+1074 ADLLADLRAMMA

>member
-21 FGALPLAIFLIAVL
+21 FGVLPLAIFLIAVL

-55 AIVGSLQEQEIFLR
+55 AIVGSLDEQEIFLR
-69 RLKGRN
+69 RLKTGN
-75 ESWKALPDQRI
+75 ESLKTLPDQRI
-86 ATIVDV
+86 ATFFDA
-92 PAPAQADYRMFRGRE
+92 PAPAQAGYRMFRGRE
-107 AIGGIPFSLQ
+107 SIGGIPFSLQ
-117 CSARVACDTLPD
+117 CSLRIDCDTLPD

-136 SLAAGYSS
+136 YLAAGYSS

-237 SSHIEAGDEAAT
+237 SSHIDAGDEAAT

-263 SAIERT
+263 SAIERS

-288 MGTGPVPQVDDTGM
+288 MGTGPVPQVDEAGM
-302 QYTRNGLILKTED
+302 RYTRNGLILKTED

-351 LAGVAYTRWFNRKV
+351 LAGIAYTRWFNRKV

-380 EFNRTLI
+380 QFNRTLI
-387 ETAPVAICLVAYGS
+387 ETAPVAVCLVAYGS

-429 KAALEEIVHA
+429 RAALDEIVNA
-439 RAAGTMERLVTEQ
+439 RAAGTMEQLVTAQ
-452 GRTLHVAYAPTRY
+452 GRTLYVAYAPTRY
-465 LGQDVTLCIFADVSA
+465 LGQDVTLCVFADVSA

-523 LELLGMTELTQLQSK
+523 LELLGLTELTQLQRK

-636 HVIVRLRSMPGPAS
+636 HVIVRLRSVPGTAS
-650 QARLVFEVCDTGVG
+650 QVRLVFEVCDTGVG

-722 ELGLETVAQEQGP
+722 ELGLETVAQE
-735 EQEEAPALQG
+735 EEEAPELKG

-762 AWLRRWGG
+762 AWLQRWAG

-775 AAAPVAAHD
+775 GAAPVAAD
-784 DELLLDVLLPADSPA
+784 KDELLLDVLLPADSPA
-799 PQWKGRHLNLSSPD
+799 PGWTGPHLNLSSPD
-813 NRGIDGHNVLSIGQG
+813 NRGIDGHNVLSIGLG

-839 ASAGTDLPLFDL
+839 AGSGSDLPLFDL

-912 AERLRSEGVACPI
+912 AERLRAEGVACPI

-949 VKPIQLRT
+949 VKPIPLRT

-963 KFAPRKRLRPAP
+963 KFAPKKRLRPAP
-975 AQAGAAAADIPPP
+975 AQADTPAGDTPQPA
-988 PALSEPNVLQTHRQV
+988 ALSEPNVLQTHRQV

-1009 DDIEMLARGLQ
+1009 DDIAMLARGLD

-1040 ARMQELAARTQALE
+1040 ARMQELAARTQSLE
-1054 ERLLNGAPEPGLQA
+1054 DQLPNGTREPGLQA

>member
-1 MPDSPF
+1 M
-7 SKITRTTRWQNRVL
+7 
-21 FGALPLAIFLIAVL
+21 
-35 LWGSER
+35 
-41 IFEQEQGRLALNFS
+41 
-55 AIVGSLQEQEIFLR
+55 
-69 RLKGRN
+69 
-75 ESWKALPDQRI
+75 
-86 ATIVDV
+86 
-92 PAPAQADYRMFRGRE
+92 
-107 AIGGIPFSLQ
+107 
-117 CSARVACDTLPD
+117 
-129 RLFSLGS
+129 
-136 SLAAGYSS
+136 
-144 FWAGSYFPAAAAFFT
+144 
-159 KEDGAISIGV
+159 
-169 PAIDV
+169 
-174 PIGNESVT
+174 
-182 QEMFDSTIAAV
+182 
-193 KAHLRARAADAR
+193 
-205 PGAGSTA
+205 
-212 PAQEIVWFRSP
+212 
-223 QFPEKMIGMVAAGF
+223 
-237 SSHIEAGDEAAT
+237 
-249 SPIYAAIL
+249 
-257 FSRQRI
+257 
-263 SAIERT
+263 
-269 IHTLPR
+269 
-275 HLFWLE
+275 
-281 HRDFGVL
+281 
-288 MGTGPVPQVDDTGM
+288 
-302 QYTRNGLILKTED
+302 
-315 ASGRWTGYYQV
+315 
-326 DYATFFQGRL
+326 
-336 FAPSAGL
+336 
-343 VLALLLSL
+343 
-351 LAGVAYTRWFNRKV
+351 
-365 IAPAQEAQ
+365 
-373 RVIVESN
+373 
-380 EFNRTLI
+380 
-387 ETAPVAICLVAYGS
+387 
-401 GKIIFSN
+401 
-408 SLVQEWLHSADGY
+408 
-421 LRPGSPEN
+421 
-429 KAALEEIVHA
+429 
-439 RAAGTMERLVTEQ
+439 
-452 GRTLHVAYAPTRY
+452 AYAPTRY
-465 LGQDVTLCIFADVSA
+465 LGQDVTLCVFADVSA

-523 LELLGMTELTQLQSK
+523 LELLGLTELTQLQRK

-561 KIEAGQLQLEKAPF
+561 KIEADQLQLEKAPF

-636 HVIVRLRSMPGPAS
+636 HVIVRLRSVPGTAS
-650 QARLVFEVCDTGVG
+650 QVRLVFEVCDTGVG

-722 ELGLETVAQEQGP
+722 ELGLETVAQEE

-762 AWLRRWGG
+762 AWLQRWGG

-775 AAAPVAAHD
+775 GAAPVAAHD

-799 PQWKGRHLNLSSPD
+799 PGWMGPHLNLSSPD
-813 NRGIDGHNVLSIGQG
+813 NRGIDGHNVLSIGLG

-839 ASAGTDLPLFDL
+839 AGFGSDLPLFDL

-912 AERLRSEGVACPI
+912 AERLRAEGVACPI

-938 RCLNAGMNAWL
+938 RCLDAGMNAWL
-949 VKPIQLRT
+949 VKPIPLRT

-963 KFAPRKRLRPAP
+963 KFAPKKRLRPAP
-975 AQAGAAAADIPPP
+975 AQADTPVGDTPQPA
-988 PALSEPNVLQTHRQV
+988 ALSEPNVLQTHRQV

-1009 DDIEMLARGLQ
+1009 DDIAMLARGLD

-1040 ARMQELAARTQALE
+1040 ARMQELAARTQSLE
-1054 ERLLNGAPEPGLQA
+1054 DQLPNGTREPGLQA

>member
-1 MPDSPF
+1 M
-7 SKITRTTRWQNRVL
+7 
-21 FGALPLAIFLIAVL
+21 
-35 LWGSER
+35 
-41 IFEQEQGRLALNFS
+41 EQ
-55 AIVGSLQEQEIFLR
+55 
-69 RLKGRN
+69 
-75 ESWKALPDQRI
+75 
-86 ATIVDV
+86 
-92 PAPAQADYRMFRGRE
+92 
-107 AIGGIPFSLQ
+107 
-117 CSARVACDTLPD
+117 
-129 RLFSLGS
+129 
-136 SLAAGYSS
+136 
-144 FWAGSYFPAAAAFFT
+144 
-159 KEDGAISIGV
+159 
-169 PAIDV
+169 
-174 PIGNESVT
+174 
-182 QEMFDSTIAAV
+182 
-193 KAHLRARAADAR
+193 
-205 PGAGSTA
+205 
-212 PAQEIVWFRSP
+212 
-223 QFPEKMIGMVAAGF
+223 
-237 SSHIEAGDEAAT
+237 
-249 SPIYAAIL
+249 
-257 FSRQRI
+257 
-263 SAIERT
+263 
-269 IHTLPR
+269 
-275 HLFWLE
+275 
-281 HRDFGVL
+281 
-288 MGTGPVPQVDDTGM
+288 
-302 QYTRNGLILKTED
+302 
-315 ASGRWTGYYQV
+315 
-326 DYATFFQGRL
+326 
-336 FAPSAGL
+336 
-343 VLALLLSL
+343 
-351 LAGVAYTRWFNRKV
+351 
-365 IAPAQEAQ
+365 
-373 RVIVESN
+373 
-380 EFNRTLI
+380 
-387 ETAPVAICLVAYGS
+387 
-401 GKIIFSN
+401 
-408 SLVQEWLHSADGY
+408 
-421 LRPGSPEN
+421 
-429 KAALEEIVHA
+429 
-439 RAAGTMERLVTEQ
+439 LVTAQ
-452 GRTLHVAYAPTRY
+452 GRTLYVAYAPTRY
-465 LGQDVTLCIFADVSA
+465 LGQDVTLCVFADVSA

-523 LELLGMTELTQLQSK
+523 LELLGLTELTQLQRK

-561 KIEAGQLQLEKAPF
+561 KIEADQLQLEKAPF

-636 HVIVRLRSMPGPAS
+636 HVIVRLRSVPGTAS
-650 QARLVFEVCDTGVG
+650 QVRLVFEVCDTGVG

-722 ELGLETVAQEQGP
+722 ELGLETVAQEE

-762 AWLRRWGG
+762 AWLQRWGG

-775 AAAPVAAHD
+775 GAAPVAAHD

-799 PQWKGRHLNLSSPD
+799 PGWMGPHLNLSSPD
-813 NRGIDGHNVLSIGQG
+813 NRGIDGHNVLSIGLG

-839 ASAGTDLPLFDL
+839 AGFGSDLPLFDL

-912 AERLRSEGVACPI
+912 AERLRAEGVACPI

-938 RCLNAGMNAWL
+938 RCLDAGMNAWL

-963 KFAPRKRLRPAP
+963 KFAPKKRLRPAP
-975 AQAGAAAADIPPP
+975 AQADTPVGDTPQPA
-988 PALSEPNVLQTHRQV
+988 ALSEPNVLQTHRQV

-1009 DDIEMLARGLQ
+1009 DDIAMLARGL
-1020 ERRPDL
+1020 EEHRPDL

-1040 ARMQELAARTQALE
+1040 ARMQELAARTQSLE
-1054 ERLLNGAPEPGLQA
+1054 DQLPNGTREPGLQA

-1074 DDLLADLRAMMA
+1074 ADLLADLRAMMA

>member
-1 MPDSPF
+1 M
-7 SKITRTTRWQNRVL
+7 
-21 FGALPLAIFLIAVL
+21 
-35 LWGSER
+35 
-41 IFEQEQGRLALNFS
+41 
-55 AIVGSLQEQEIFLR
+55 
-69 RLKGRN
+69 
-75 ESWKALPDQRI
+75 
-86 ATIVDV
+86 
-92 PAPAQADYRMFRGRE
+92 
-107 AIGGIPFSLQ
+107 
-117 CSARVACDTLPD
+117 
-129 RLFSLGS
+129 
-136 SLAAGYSS
+136 
-144 FWAGSYFPAAAAFFT
+144 
-159 KEDGAISIGV
+159 
-169 PAIDV
+169 
-174 PIGNESVT
+174 
-182 QEMFDSTIAAV
+182 
-193 KAHLRARAADAR
+193 
-205 PGAGSTA
+205 
-212 PAQEIVWFRSP
+212 
-223 QFPEKMIGMVAAGF
+223 
-237 SSHIEAGDEAAT
+237 
-249 SPIYAAIL
+249 
-257 FSRQRI
+257 
-263 SAIERT
+263 
-269 IHTLPR
+269 
-275 HLFWLE
+275 
-281 HRDFGVL
+281 
-288 MGTGPVPQVDDTGM
+288 
-302 QYTRNGLILKTED
+302 
-315 ASGRWTGYYQV
+315 
-326 DYATFFQGRL
+326 
-336 FAPSAGL
+336 
-343 VLALLLSL
+343 
-351 LAGVAYTRWFNRKV
+351 
-365 IAPAQEAQ
+365 
-373 RVIVESN
+373 
-380 EFNRTLI
+380 
-387 ETAPVAICLVAYGS
+387 
-401 GKIIFSN
+401 
-408 SLVQEWLHSADGY
+408 
-421 LRPGSPEN
+421 
-429 KAALEEIVHA
+429 
-439 RAAGTMERLVTEQ
+439 
-452 GRTLHVAYAPTRY
+452 AYAPTRY
-465 LGQDVTLCIFADVSA
+465 LGQDVTLCVFADVSA

-523 LELLGMTELTQLQSK
+523 LELLGLTELTQLQRK

-561 KIEAGQLQLEKAPF
+561 KIEADQLQLEKAPF

-636 HVIVRLRSMPGPAS
+636 HVIVRLRSVPGTAS
-650 QARLVFEVCDTGVG
+650 QVRLVFEVCDTGVG
-664 IEKSLHGELFT
+664 IQKSLHGELFT

-722 ELGLETVAQEQGP
+722 ELGLETVAQEE

-762 AWLRRWGG
+762 AWLQRWGG

-775 AAAPVAAHD
+775 GAAPVAAHD

-799 PQWKGRHLNLSSPD
+799 PGWMGPHLNLSSPD
-813 NRGIDGHNVLSIGQG
+813 NRGIDGHNVLSIGLG

-839 ASAGTDLPLFDL
+839 AGFGSDLPLFDL

-912 AERLRSEGVACPI
+912 AERLRAEGVACPI

-938 RCLNAGMNAWL
+938 RCLDAGMNAWL
-949 VKPIQLRT
+949 VKPIPLRT

-963 KFAPRKRLRPAP
+963 KFAPKKRLRPAP
-975 AQAGAAAADIPPP
+975 AQADTPVGDTPQPA
-988 PALSEPNVLQTHRQV
+988 ALSEPNVLQTHRQV

-1009 DDIEMLARGLQ
+1009 DDIAMLARGL
-1020 ERRPDL
+1020 EEHRPDL

-1040 ARMQELAARTQALE
+1040 ARMQELAARTQSLE
-1054 ERLLNGAPEPGLQA
+1054 DQLPNGTREPGLQA

-1074 DDLLADLRAMMA
+1074 ADLLADLRAMMA

>member
-21 FGALPLAIFLIAVL
+21 FGVLPLAIFLIAVL

-69 RLKGRN
+69 RLKTGN
-75 ESWKALPDQRI
+75 ESLKTLPDQRI
-86 ATIVDV
+86 ATFFDA
-92 PAPAQADYRMFRGRE
+92 PAPAQAGYRMFRGRE
-107 AIGGIPFSLQ
+107 SIGGIPFSLQ
-117 CSARVACDTLPD
+117 CSLRIDCDTLPD

-136 SLAAGYSS
+136 YLAAGYSS

-237 SSHIEAGDEAAT
+237 SSHIDAGDEAAT

-263 SAIERT
+263 SAIERS

-288 MGTGPVPQVDDTGM
+288 MGTGPVPQVDEAGM
-302 QYTRNGLILKTED
+302 RYTRNGLILKTED

-326 DYATFFQGRL
+326 DYTTFFQGRL

-351 LAGVAYTRWFNRKV
+351 LAGIAYTRWFNRKV

-380 EFNRTLI
+380 QFNRTLI
-387 ETAPVAICLVAYGS
+387 ETAPVAVCLVAYGS

-429 KAALEEIVHA
+429 RAALDEIVHA
-439 RAAGTMERLVTEQ
+439 RAAGTMEQLVTAQ
-452 GRTLHVAYAPTRY
+452 GRTLYVAYAPTRY
-465 LGQDVTLCIFADVSA
+465 LGQDVTLCVFADVSA
-480 RAEIESNLE
+480 RAEIESNLQ

-523 LELLGMTELTQLQSK
+523 LELLGLTELTQLQRK

-590 MAQQNGL
+590 IAQQNGL

-636 HVIVRLRSMPGPAS
+636 HVIVRLRSVPGTAS
-650 QARLVFEVCDTGVG
+650 QVRLVFEVCDTGVG

-722 ELGLETVAQEQGP
+722 ELGLETVAQE
-735 EQEEAPALQG
+735 EEEAPELKG

-762 AWLRRWGG
+762 AWLQRWGG

-775 AAAPVAAHD
+775 GAAPVAAD
-784 DELLLDVLLPADSPA
+784 KDELLLDVLLPADSPA
-799 PQWKGRHLNLSSPD
+799 PGWMGPHLNLSSPD
-813 NRGIDGHNVLSIGQG
+813 NRGIDGHNVLSIGLG

-839 ASAGTDLPLFDL
+839 AGSGSDLPLFDL

-912 AERLRSEGVACPI
+912 AERLRAEGVACPI

-949 VKPIQLRT
+949 VKPIPLRT

-963 KFAPRKRLRPAP
+963 KFAPKKRLRPAP
-975 AQAGAAAADIPPP
+975 AQAGTPAGDTTQPA
-988 PALSEPNVLQTHRQV
+988 ALSEPNVLQTHRQV

-1009 DDIEMLARGLQ
+1009 DDIAMLARGLD

-1040 ARMQELAARTQALE
+1040 ARMQELAARTQSLE
-1054 ERLLNGAPEPGLQA
+1054 DQLPNGTREPGLQA